1 MNLMFL
7 FFTICKIILKL
18 YFGYRREN
26 DEAEKKLSGFTTTSG
41 KKKLGRRMENRRSID
56 YEEKKRRGKSKPR
69 SSIPKWFP
77 VNSCFPQKEII

>member
-26 DEAEKKLSGFTTTSG
+26 DEAEKNYLVS
-41 KKKLGRRMENRRSID
+41 LQPQ
-56 YEEKKRRGKSKPR
+56 EKKNWGEEWRIG
-69 SSIPKWFP
+69 
-77 VNSCFPQKEII
+77 ET

>member
-41 KKKLGRRMENRRSID
+41 KKNWG
-56 YEEKKRRGKSKPR
+56 EEWRIG
-69 SSIPKWFP
+69 
-77 VNSCFPQKEII
+77 EA